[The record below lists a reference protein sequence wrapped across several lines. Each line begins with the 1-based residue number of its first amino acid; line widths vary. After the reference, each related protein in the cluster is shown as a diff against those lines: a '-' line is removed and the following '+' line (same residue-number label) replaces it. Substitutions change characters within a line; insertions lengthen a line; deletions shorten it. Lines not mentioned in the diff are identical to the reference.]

1 MRQRKCVKTLLSKL
15 GSILALT
22 LCVSPT
28 VWAASASDMLSVA
41 LMNSAEPTDAPVAN
55 VAFAPGPQAG
65 EAPEFVGSITV
76 AQTPMRTA
84 PAIERAMQNGRD
96 ARLFP
101 GVTLEFLTMDGL
113 LVPVQRG
120 EMVHES
126 ASVAVPSFWQVI
138 PEVGRVWKEDAD
150 GRWSRAAFPLT
161 LVNDID
167 NHSLEGLA
175 SFLYD
180 GSEVTHL
187 RFQFIQENAPYLL
200 HQHFVTWGSAAAK
213 LAAYAASDL
222 AAKRAEA
229 RAERAQRLPSK
240 PWSDL
245 VNSLPPG
252 TLDGFGGPLDPKW
265 IIGAALVRDGVLYY
279 QPAVTPYGDYPYPLE
294 MRFGVRSIT
303 KSIVN
308 PLALLRLAQTY
319 GPWVLTLKVG
329 DYVDGL
335 DPKWKRVRF
344 LDAMNMA
351 TGFGGVGSLKTN
363 PNDGFDGNAD
373 GNYDAWFTAPSHAEK
388 VKEINAN
395 LHPYPWEP
403 GAVYRYRDQDVYLL
417 GVAIDNFLKSI
428 RGPQADR
435 WEMVGT
441 EVLAPIGI
449 HHAPLVRTREVRGQ
463 KGFAWSSSGY
473 YPTFDELAKIAL
485 LFRDLGVHEG
495 QQLLHRQLT
504 ADLLAAKEAI
514 RTKTDMSVDH
524 RLPDDENLD
533 EELYKMGFHFAP
545 YTGSRSGKKFFL
557 PEMTGFGESQ
567 VILFPNGVVSIRMG
581 KGAELPSGE
590 NVNSSVRGT
599 TAQAVDRL
607 SPF

>member
-1 MRQRKCVKTLLSKL
+1 VNAFPSKL
-15 GSILALT
+15 GGILAFT
-22 LCVSPT
+22 LSLIPPNWATSSP
-28 VWAASASDMLSVA
+28 DILSVA
-41 LMNSAEPTDAPVAN
+41 LMNSAKPTDAPVPNA
-55 VAFAPGPQAG
+55 AFAPGPQTT
-65 EAPEFVGSITV
+65 EAPEFIGAITI
-76 AQTPMRTA
+76 AQSPMRAT
-84 PAIERAMQNGRD
+84 PAIERPMQNGRD

-101 GVTLEFLTMDGL
+101 AVTLEFFTMDGL

-126 ASVAVPSFWQVI
+126 ASVEVPSFWQVI
-138 PEVGRVWKEDAD
+138 PEVGRVWKEGSD
-150 GRWSRAAFPLT
+150 GKWARAAFPLS

-180 GSEVTHL
+180 GRKVTHL

-200 HQHFVTWGSAAAK
+200 HQHFVTWGSAATK
-213 LAAYAASDL
+213 SVGYAPRDL
-222 AAKRAEA
+222 ADKRAEA
-229 RAERAQRLPSK
+229 RRERAERLPAK

-279 QPAVTPYGDYPYPLE
+279 QRAMTPFGDYPYPLE

-351 TGFGGVGSLKTN
+351 SGFGGVGSLKTN

-373 GNYDAWFTAPSHAEK
+373 GNYDVWFTAPSHAEK
-388 VKEINAN
+388 VEAINAN
-395 LHPYPWEP
+395 LRPYPWEP
-403 GAVYRYRDQDVYLL
+403 GAVYRYRDQDLYLA
-417 GVAIDNFLKSI
+417 GVAIDNFLKSA

-449 HHAPLVRTREVRGQ
+449 HHAPLVRTRERDGK
-463 KGFAWSSSGY
+463 KGLAWSSSGY
-473 YPTFDELAKIAL
+473 YPTLDELAKIAV
-485 LFRDLGVHEG
+485 LFRDLGAHAG

-504 ADLLAAKEAI
+504 ADLLAAREAI
-514 RTKTDMSVDH
+514 RTKTDMSVDR
-524 RLPDDENLD
+524 RLPDEENTD
-533 EELYKMGFHFAP
+533 EELYKMGFHFVP
-545 YTGSRSGKKFFL
+545 YIGRRSGKKFFL

-567 VILFPNGVVSIRMG
+567 VILFPNGLISIRMG

-590 NVNSSVRGT
+590 KVNSRAREA
-599 TAQAVDRL
+599 TAQTVDRL

>member
-1 MRQRKCVKTLLSKL
+1 MHALPAKL
-15 GSILALT
+15 GGILAFT
-22 LCVSPT
+22 LSLMSQA
-28 VWAASASDMLSVA
+28 WATSASDLLSIA

-55 VAFAPGPQAG
+55 SAFVPGAPAAK
-65 EAPEFVGSITV
+65 APEFVGAISV
-76 AQTPMRTA
+76 AQSPMRAA
-84 PAIERAMQNGRD
+84 PAIVHPMQNGRD

-101 GVTLEFLTMDGL
+101 AVTLQFFTMDGL

-126 ASVAVPSFWQVI
+126 ASVDVPSFWQVI
-138 PEVGRVWKEDAD
+138 PEVGRVWSEASD
-150 GRWSRAAFPLT
+150 GKWSRAAFPLT

-167 NHSLEGLA
+167 NHSLEGMA

-180 GSEVTHL
+180 GSRVTHL

-213 LAAYAASDL
+213 SVGYEPSDL
-222 AAKRAEA
+222 AAMHAEA
-229 RAERAQRLPSK
+229 RRERAERLPAK

-265 IIGAALVRDGVLYY
+265 MIGAALVRDGVLYY
-279 QPAVTPYGDYPYPLE
+279 QPAKTPFGDYPYPLE

-335 DPKWKRVRF
+335 DPKWKRIRF

-351 TGFGGVGSLKTN
+351 SGFGGVGSLKTN
-363 PNDGFDGNAD
+363 ANDGFDGNAD
-373 GNYDAWFTAPSHAEK
+373 GNYDVWFTAPSHAEK
-388 VKEINAN
+388 VEAINAN
-395 LHPYPWEP
+395 LRPYPWEP
-403 GAVYRYRDQDVYLL
+403 GTVYRYRDQDLYLL
-417 GVAIDNFLKSI
+417 GVAIDNFLKSVGAP
-428 RGPQADR
+428 RADR
-435 WEMVGT
+435 WEMVEA

-449 HHAPLVRTREVRGQ
+449 HHAPLVRTLEPDGKR
-463 KGFAWSSSGY
+463 GFAWSSSGY
-473 YPTFDELAKIAL
+473 YPTLDELAKIAL
-485 LFRDLGVHEG
+485 LFRDLGAHAG
-495 QQLLHRQLT
+495 RQLLHRRLT
-504 ADLLAAKEAI
+504 ADLMTAREAI
-514 RTKTDMSVDH
+514 RTKTDMSVD
-524 RLPDDENLD
+524 RGLPDEENMD
-533 EELYKMGFHFAP
+533 EELYKMGFHLVP
-545 YTGSRSGKKFFL
+545 YVGSRSRKKVFL
-557 PEMTGFGESQ
+557 PEMTGFGENQ
-567 VILFPNGVVSIRMG
+567 LIIFPNGLISIRIG
-581 KGAELPSGE
+581 KAAELPPGE

-607 SPF
+607 LPF

>member
-1 MRQRKCVKTLLSKL
+1 MNPLPSKL
-15 GSILALT
+15 GGILAFT
-22 LCVSPT
+22 LSLIPPT
-28 VWAASASDMLSVA
+28 WATSTSDIVSVA

-55 VAFAPGPQAG
+55 AAFAPGRQTT
-65 EAPEFVGSITV
+65 EAPEFTGAITI
-76 AQTPMRTA
+76 AQTPMRAA
-84 PAIERAMQNGRD
+84 PAIERPMQDGRD

-101 GVTLEFLTMDGL
+101 AVTLEFFTMDGL

-126 ASVAVPSFWQVI
+126 ASVEVPSFWQVI
-138 PEVGRVWKEDAD
+138 PEVGRVWKEGSD
-150 GRWSRAAFPLT
+150 GNWSRAAFPLS

-180 GSEVTHL
+180 GRKVTHL

-200 HQHFVTWGSAAAK
+200 HQHFVTWGSAATK
-213 LAAYAASDL
+213 SVGYAPSDL
-222 AAKRAEA
+222 ADKRAEA
-229 RAERAQRLPSK
+229 RRERAERLPAK

-245 VNSLPPG
+245 VKSLPPG

-279 QPAVTPYGDYPYPLE
+279 QRAMTPFGDYPYPLE

-351 TGFGGVGSLKTN
+351 SGFGGVGSLKTN

-373 GNYDAWFTAPSHAEK
+373 GNYDVWFTAPSHAEK
-388 VKEINAN
+388 VEAINAN
-395 LHPYPWEP
+395 LRPYPWEP
-403 GAVYRYRDQDVYLL
+403 GAVYRYRDQDLYLA
-417 GVAIDNFLKSI
+417 GVAIDNFLKSV
-428 RGPQADR
+428 RGPQTDR

-449 HHAPLVRTREVRGQ
+449 HHAPLVRTRERDG
-463 KGFAWSSSGY
+463 KRGFAWSSSGY
-473 YPTFDELAKIAL
+473 YPTLDELAKIAM
-485 LFRDLGVHEG
+485 LFRDLGAHAG

-504 ADLLAAKEAI
+504 ADLLAAREAV
-514 RTKTDMSVDH
+514 RTKTDMSVDR
-524 RLPDDENLD
+524 RLPDEENTD
-533 EELYKMGFHFAP
+533 EELYKMGFHFVP
-545 YTGSRSGKKFFL
+545 YIGSRSGKKFFL

-567 VILFPNGVVSIRMG
+567 VILFPNGLISIRMG

-590 NVNSSVRGT
+590 KVNSRAKGA
-599 TAQAVDRL
+599 TAQTVDRL

>member
-1 MRQRKCVKTLLSKL
+1 
-15 GSILALT
+15 
-22 LCVSPT
+22 
-28 VWAASASDMLSVA
+28 MLPVA
-41 LMNSAEPTDAPVAN
+41 VMNSAEPTDAPVAN
-55 VAFAPGPQAG
+55 LAFAPGPQTT
-65 EAPEFVGSITV
+65 EAPEFVGAITV
-76 AQTPMRTA
+76 AQTPMRAA
-84 PAIERAMQNGRD
+84 PAIERPMQNGRD

-101 GVTLEFLTMDGL
+101 GVTLEFFTMDGL
-113 LVPVQRG
+113 LIPVQRG

-126 ASVAVPSFWQVI
+126 ATVEVASFWQVI
-138 PEVGRVWKEDAD
+138 PEVGRVWKEASD
-150 GRWSRAAFPLT
+150 GKWSRAAFPLT

-180 GSEVTHL
+180 GRKVTHL

-200 HQHFVTWGSAAAK
+200 HQHFVTWGSAATKSAG
-213 LAAYAASDL
+213 YAPSDL

-229 RAERAQRLPSK
+229 RAERAERLPAK

-252 TLDGFGGPLDPKW
+252 TLDDFGGPLEPRW
-265 IIGAALVRDGVLYY
+265 IIGAALVRNGVLYY

-344 LDAMNMA
+344 LDALNMA
-351 TGFGGVGSLKTN
+351 SGFGGVGSLKTN

-388 VKEINAN
+388 VKVINAN
-395 LHPYPWEP
+395 LRPYPWEP
-403 GAVYRYRDQDVYLL
+403 GSVYRYRDQDLYLL
-417 GVAIDNFLKSI
+417 GVAIDNFLKSV

-449 HHAPLVRTREVRGQ
+449 HHAPLVRTRERDGE

-473 YPTFDELAKIAL
+473 YPTLDELAKIAL
-485 LFRDLGVHEG
+485 LFRDLGMHGG

-504 ADLLAAKEAI
+504 ADLLAAREAM
-514 RTKTDMSVDH
+514 RTKTDMSVDR
-524 RLPDDENLD
+524 RLPDDENTD
-533 EELYKMGFHFAP
+533 EELYKMGFHFVP
-545 YTGSRSGKKFFL
+545 YIGSGSGKKCFL

-567 VILFPNGVVSIRMG
+567 VILFPNGLISIRMG

-590 NVNSSVRGT
+590 NVNSTVRRT
-599 TAQAVDRL
+599 TAEAVDRL